1 MVTGVLLT
9 FKPELRNIWSVFPLR
24 LAPWK
29 PSELS
34 LAFTYLFRN
43 YLLRFHVVPSAGE
56 DSRDSSHETV
66 CLSDTLV
73 WFSFLLSSDPNSSQV
88 PRILHQQGF
97 SAPTLSPALYHA
109 SDQDLGIFQTDCH
122 NCLFIGASSATVTAL
137 KCGCSLPHQSEPQ
150 TQLCRS
156 SASAPPK
163 LKSLPTPGK
172 EYR

>member
-1 MVTGVLLT
+1 MLLT

-43 YLLRFHVVPSAGE
+43 YLLSFHVVPSAGK

-66 CLSDTLV
+66 CLSDALV

-88 PRILHQQGF
+88 PRVLHQQGF
-97 SAPTLSPALYHA
+97 SAPTLSPCPLPRLGSGSWHLSNRLPQLSLYRSLLSH
-109 SDQDLGIFQTDCH
+109 LE
-122 NCLFIGASSATVTAL
+122 LVTAL
-137 KCGCSLPHQSEPQ
+137 KCGGSLPRQSEPQ

-163 LKSLPTPGK
+163 FKSLPTPGK